1 MTPPASSATVAA
13 PRARR
18 RRPSDGHRAQVGT
31 GAAAR
36 PARRMSGP
44 AGGAHALPRPIGLPA
59 QGARLGARLR
69 ALPDHRFVDRLLRGR
84 VWIPFVALF
93 LCGIVA
99 TQVHLL
105 KLNAGISRAVETSST
120 LQRENAAL
128 RASIGRLSSGDRL
141 HTVANHLGLV
151 DPPAGSVQFLRT
163 HPGDARKAAA
173 SMSKPEPG
181 TETRDAAATTSTPT
195 TTGTTPSTTG
205 TSTAGTTATGTT
217 PSTTT
222 GTTPSTTTGT
232 TPSTT
237 TGTTPSTTGTS
248 TAGTT
253 AAGTTPSSAAAP
265 VTPSPSAGVTPATSA
280 TSATT
285 APGVTR

>member
-18 RRPSDGHRAQVGT
+18 RRPSDGHRAQAGS

-44 AGGAHALPRPIGLPA
+44 AGGAHALPRPVGLPA

-105 KLNAGISRAVETSST
+105 KLNAGISRAVEASST

-173 SMSKPEPG
+173 SMSKPEPDTG
-181 TETRDAAATTSTPT
+181 TSDAATTASTPT

-205 TSTAGTTATGTT
+205 MSTAGTTATGTM
-217 PSTTT
+217 
-222 GTTPSTTTGT
+222 
-232 TPSTT
+232 PSTT
-237 TGTTPSTTGTS
+237 TGTTPSTTGSS

-253 AAGTTPSSAAAP
+253 ATSTTPSTTTTTGTTPSTAAAP
-265 VTPSPSAGVTPATSA
+265 VTTAPSAGVTPATSA